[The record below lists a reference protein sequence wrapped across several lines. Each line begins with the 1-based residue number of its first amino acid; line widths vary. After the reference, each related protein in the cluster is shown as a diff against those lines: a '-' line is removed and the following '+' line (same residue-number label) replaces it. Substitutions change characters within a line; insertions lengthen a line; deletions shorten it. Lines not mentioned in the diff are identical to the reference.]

1 MCPKIQDI
9 YTASGCTKIIQQNI
23 ILRNLYMPTLQKAT
37 LDNRVGLRGYRPI
50 GQFTIYMPTCIRI
63 KAIIIIYKIAWSN
76 IYLRL
81 TNTYAKFASTVILY
95 VLNNHRLYRSTLN

>member
-1 MCPKIQDI
+1 
-9 YTASGCTKIIQQNI
+9 
-23 ILRNLYMPTLQKAT
+23 MPTLQKAT
-37 LDNRVGLRGYRPI
+37 LDNRVGLRGYI

-63 KAIIIIYKIAWSN
+63 KATIIIYEIAWSN

-81 TNTYAKFASTVILY
+81 TNTYAKFASTVSLY